1 MTVPGMMCLQ
11 NVTARR
17 TAMGIEDTWPGTALL
32 ASDSGAAPA
41 EQIEDQHYY
50 CDDDQQVNQ
59 VAADAAD
66 QT

>member
-1 MTVPGMMCLQ
+1 MTVPGMCLQ

-17 TAMGIEDTWPGTALL
+17 TAMRIEDSWPGAPLL
-32 ASDSGAAPA
+32 ASDSGSAPA

-59 VAADAAD
+59 VAPDAAD
-66 QT
+66 